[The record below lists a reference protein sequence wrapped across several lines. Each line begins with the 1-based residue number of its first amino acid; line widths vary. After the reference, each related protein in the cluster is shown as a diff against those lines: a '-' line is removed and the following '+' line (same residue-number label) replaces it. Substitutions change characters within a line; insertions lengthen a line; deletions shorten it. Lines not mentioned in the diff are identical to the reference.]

1 MAFNKKTVVAG
12 FTLALLVMSFR
23 AEAVITVPCPLAIG
37 TMDCIT
43 DSACRTC
50 CINNGYTDGECNGFL
65 WACVC
70 TKGRSQQPEKKPA
83 SSEKPPSSP
92 LAWRGMGT
100 FNR

>member
-1 MAFNKKTVVAG
+1 VIVG
-12 FTLALLVMSFR
+12 

-70 TKGRSQQPEKKPA
+70 TKGRSQQPEKKA
-83 SSEKPPSSP
+83 CFIRE
-92 LAWRGMGT
+92 AAIIAAGMARNG
-100 FNR
+100 NVQLMMSDMGLVKQ